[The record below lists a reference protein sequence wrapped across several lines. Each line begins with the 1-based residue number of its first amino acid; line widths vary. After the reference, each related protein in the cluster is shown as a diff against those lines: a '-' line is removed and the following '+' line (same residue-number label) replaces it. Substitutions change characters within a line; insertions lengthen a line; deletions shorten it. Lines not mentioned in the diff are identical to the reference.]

1 MKFKDVIEI
10 LRPINDIMGSLT
22 VIITVLVTRTGI
34 SFERIIINI
43 ILGALTYFF
52 IAGSGMVINDIYD
65 IEIDKINRPERPIP
79 RGAITLQQAKYIF
92 AGVFILGIT
101 ISIIHSLIHSLFF
114 NLLFLNVIIAAFFGF
129 MGWVYAK
136 WGKKSGFLGNIIVSV
151 SFSIGFIYGAI
162 LNSSIIPI
170 YIYLFFLNSIFG
182 LLSREIIKGCE
193 DIEGDKE
200 LGVNTLA
207 IKIGLKRASYISMIC
222 AFLSIIFFILAA
234 FTELINPLAFSIS
247 MIFGIIVVFYAAIL
261 MPKKNLEKKDF
272 SKISLLLKVGMFLGL
287 IAIIFASIEL

>member
-1 MKFKDVIEI
+1 MKFKDAFEI

-22 VIITVLVTRTGI
+22 VIIGILNTRAGI
-34 SFERIIINI
+34 GFEKIIINI

-79 RGAITLQQAKYIF
+79 RGAITLPQAKYLF
-92 AGVFILGIT
+92 AGTLSLGII
-101 ISIIHSLIHSLFF
+101 ISIIHSLIF
-114 NLLFLNVIIAAFFGF
+114 NLVFLNVVIALIFGF
-129 MGWVYAK
+129 MGWIYAK
-136 WGKKSGFLGNIIVSV
+136 WGKKSGFFGNIVVSI

-162 LNSSIIPI
+162 LNSSLIPL
-170 YIYLFFLNSIFG
+170 YIYFFFLNSFFS

-207 IKIGLKRASYISMIC
+207 IKIGLKRTPYISMIC
-222 AFLSIIFFILAA
+222 AFLSILFFILAA
-234 FTELINPLAFSIS
+234 FTELINGLAFSIS
-247 MIFGIIVVFYAAIL
+247 MIFGLLIVFYAAIL
-261 MPKKNLEKKDF
+261 MPKKNLDKKDF
-272 SKISLLLKVGMFLGL
+272 SKISLLLKIGMFLGL
-287 IAIIFASIEL
+287 IALILASIEF

>member
-1 MKFKDVIEI
+1 MKIKDAIGI
-10 LRPINDIMGSLT
+10 LRPVNDIMGSLT
-22 VIITVLVTRTGI
+22 VIIGILVTRQGI
-34 SFERIIINI
+34 GYERIIINI
-43 ILGALTYFF
+43 ILGVLTYFF

-79 RGAITLQQAKYIF
+79 SGAITMLEAKYLF
-92 AGVFILGIT
+92 AGLFILGIL
-101 ISIIHSLIHSLFF
+101 ISIIHSIIF
-114 NLLFLNVIIAAFFGF
+114 NLLYINVFLAIFFGF

-136 WGKKSGFLGNIIVSV
+136 WGKKSGFFGNIIVSI

-162 LNSSIIPI
+162 LNSSTIPI
-170 YIYLFFLNSIFG
+170 YIYFFFLNSIFG

-207 IKIGLKRASYISMIC
+207 IKIGLSKTPYISMIC
-222 AFLSIIFFILAA
+222 AFLSILFFILAA
-234 FTELINPLAFSIS
+234 FTELINRLAFSIS
-247 MIFGIIVVFYAAIL
+247 MIFGIVVILYAALL

-272 SKISLLLKVGMFLGL
+272 SKISLLLKIAMLLGL
-287 IAIIFASIEL
+287 IAILLASINF

>member
-22 VIITVLVTRTGI
+22 VIITILVTRTGV
-34 SFERIIINI
+34 SFEKIIINI

-79 RGAITLQQAKYIF
+79 RGSITLQQAKYIF

-101 ISIIHSLIHSLFF
+101 ISIIHSLIF
-114 NLLFLNVIIAAFFGF
+114 NLLFLNVIIATFFGF

-136 WGKKSGFLGNIIVSV
+136 WGKRSGFLGNIIVSV
-151 SFSIGFIYGAI
+151 SFSMGFIYGAI
-162 LNSSIIPI
+162 LNSSFIPL
-170 YIYLFFLNSIFG
+170 YIYLFFLNSIFS
-182 LLSREIIKGCE
+182 LLSREMIKGCE

-207 IKIGLKRASYISMIC
+207 IKIGVKKTSYISMIC
-222 AFLSIIFFILAA
+222 AFLSILFFILAA

-247 MIFGIIVVFYAAIL
+247 MIFGIAVVFYAAIL

-272 SKISLLLKVGMFLGL
+272 SKISLLLKIGMFLGL
-287 IAIIFASIEL
+287 IAIILASIEF

>member
-1 MKFKDVIEI
+1 VKFKDAIEI

-22 VIITVLVTRTGI
+22 VIVGILVTRNGI
-34 SFERIIINI
+34 SFDRIIINI

-79 RGAITLQQAKYIF
+79 RGAITLQQAKYLF

-101 ISIIHSLIHSLFF
+101 ISIIHSIIF
-114 NLLFLNVIIAAFFGF
+114 NLLFLNVIIGTFFGF

-136 WGKKSGFLGNIIVSV
+136 WGKKSGFFGNIIVSV

-207 IKIGLKRASYISMIC
+207 IKIGLKKTPYIAMVC
-222 AFLSIIFFILAA
+222 AFLSILFFILAA
-234 FTELINPLAFSIS
+234 FTDLINRLAFSIS
-247 MIFGIIVVFYAAIL
+247 MIFGIAVVFYAAIL
-261 MPKKNLEKKDF
+261 MAKKNLDKKDF
-272 SKISLLLKVGMFLGL
+272 SKISLLLKIGMFLGL
-287 IAIIFASIEL
+287 IAVILASIEF

>member
-1 MKFKDVIEI
+1 MKFKDAIEI

-22 VIITVLVTRTGI
+22 VIIGILVTRTGI

-79 RGAITLQQAKYIF
+79 RGAITLPQAKYLF
-92 AGVFILGIT
+92 VGVFLLGIT
-101 ISIIHSLIHSLFF
+101 ISIIHSIVF
-114 NLLFLNVIIAAFFGF
+114 NLLFLNVIIAIFFGF

-136 WGKKSGFLGNIIVSV
+136 WGKRSGFFGNIIVSL
-151 SFSIGFIYGAI
+151 SFSVGFIYGAI

-170 YIYLFFLNSIFG
+170 YIYFFFLNSIFG

-207 IKIGLKRASYISMIC
+207 IKIGLKKTPYIAMIS
-222 AFLSIIFFILAA
+222 AFLSILFFILAA
-234 FTELINPLAFSIS
+234 FTELINRLAFSIS
-247 MIFGIIVVFYAAIL
+247 MIFGILVVFYAAIL

-272 SKISLLLKVGMFLGL
+272 SKISLLLKIGMFLGL
-287 IAIIFASIEL
+287 IAIILASIEF

>member
-1 MKFKDVIEI
+1 MKFKDAIEI
-10 LRPINDIMGSLT
+10 LRPVNDIMGSLT
-22 VIITVLVTRTGI
+22 VIIGILNTRSGI

-43 ILGALTYFF
+43 ILGVLTYFF

-79 RGAITLQQAKYIF
+79 RGAITLTQAKYLF
-92 AGVFILGIT
+92 GGVLALGIT
-101 ISIIHSLIHSLFF
+101 ISVIHSLIFD
-114 NLLFLNVIIAAFFGF
+114 LLLLNVIIAAFFGL

-136 WGKKSGFLGNIIVSV
+136 WGKRSGFFGNIIVSV

-162 LNSSIIPI
+162 LNSSTIPI
-170 YIYLFFLNSIFG
+170 YIYFFFFNSIFS

-193 DIEGDKE
+193 DIDGDKE

-207 IKIGLKRASYISMIC
+207 IKIGVKRTSYISMIC
-222 AFLSIIFFILAA
+222 AFLTILFFILAA
-234 FTELINPLAFSIS
+234 FTELINRLAFSIS
-247 MIFGIIVVFYAAIL
+247 MIFGILITFYAAIL

-272 SKISLLLKVGMFLGL
+272 SKISLLLKIGMFLGL
-287 IAIIFASIEL
+287 IALILASVEF

>member
-1 MKFKDVIEI
+1 MKIKDAIGI

-22 VIITVLVTRTGI
+22 VIIGILVTRQGI
-34 SFERIIINI
+34 GIERIIINI
-43 ILGALTYFF
+43 ILGILTYFF

-65 IEIDKINRPERPIP
+65 VEIDKINRPERPIP
-79 RGAITLQQAKYIF
+79 SGAITLLQAKYLF
-92 AGVFILGIT
+92 VVVFILGIT
-101 ISIIHSLIHSLFF
+101 FSIIHSIIF
-114 NLLFLNVIIAAFFGF
+114 NLQFVNVIVAITFGF

-170 YIYLFFLNSIFG
+170 YIYFFFFNSIFG

-207 IKIGLKRASYISMIC
+207 IKIGLKRTPYISMIC
-222 AFLSIIFFILAA
+222 AFLSILFFILAA
-234 FTELINPLAFSIS
+234 FTELINRLAFSIS
-247 MIFGIIVVFYAAIL
+247 MIFGIVVVLYAALL

-272 SKISLLLKVGMFLGL
+272 SKISLLLKIAMLLGL
-287 IAIIFASIEL
+287 IAILLASISF

>member
-1 MKFKDVIEI
+1 MKFKDAIEI
-10 LRPINDIMGSLT
+10 LRPINDIMGSFS
-22 VIITVLVTRTGI
+22 VIIGILNTRLLGI

-79 RGAITLQQAKYIF
+79 RGAITLQQAKYLF
-92 AGVFILGIT
+92 AGVLGLGI
-101 ISIIHSLIHSLFF
+101 ILSFIHSLIF
-114 NLLFLNVIIAAFFGF
+114 NLGFLNVIIAAFFGF
-129 MGWVYAK
+129 MGWIYAK
-136 WGKKSGFLGNIIVSV
+136 WGKRSGFFGNIIVSI

-162 LNSSIIPI
+162 LNSSIIPV

-200 LGVNTLA
+200 LGINTLA
-207 IKIGLKRASYISMIC
+207 IKIGLKKTPYIAMVC

-234 FTELINPLAFSIS
+234 FTELINPLGFSIS
-247 MIFGIIVVFYAAIL
+247 MIFGIAIVFYAAIL
-261 MPKKNLEKKDF
+261 MLKKNLDKKDF
-272 SKISLLLKVGMFLGL
+272 SKISLFLKIGMFLGL
-287 IAIIFASIEL
+287 ISLILASI

>member
-1 MKFKDVIEI
+1 MKFKDATEI
-10 LRPINDIMGSLT
+10 LRPINDIMGSFT
-22 VIITVLVTRTGI
+22 VIIGILSTRLGI

-79 RGAITLQQAKYIF
+79 RGAITLPQAKYLF
-92 AGVFILGIT
+92 AGVFTLGIT
-101 ISIIHSLIHSLFF
+101 ISIIHSIVF
-114 NLLFLNVIIAAFFGF
+114 NLLFLNVIIATFFGF

-136 WGKKSGFLGNIIVSV
+136 WGKRSGFFGNIIVSI

-170 YIYLFFLNSIFG
+170 YIYFFFLNSIFG

-193 DIEGDKE
+193 DIEGDKK

-207 IKIGLKRASYISMIC
+207 IKIGLKRTPYISMIC
-222 AFLSIIFFILAA
+222 AFLSILFFILAA

-247 MIFGIIVVFYAAIL
+247 MIFGIVIVFYAAIL
-261 MPKKNLEKKDF
+261 MPKKNLDKKDF
-272 SKISLLLKVGMFLGL
+272 SKISLLLKIGMFLGL
-287 IAIIFASIEL
+287 IAIILASIEF

>member
-1 MKFKDVIEI
+1 MKFKDAIVI

-22 VIITVLVTRTGI
+22 VIIGIINTRLGI
-34 SFERIIINI
+34 GFERIIINI
-43 ILGALTYFF
+43 ILGVLTYFF

-65 IEIDKINRPERPIP
+65 VEIDKINRPERPIP
-79 RGAITLQQAKYIF
+79 RGAITLSEAKYLYV
-92 AGVFILGIT
+92 GVFILGLI
-101 ISIIHSLIHSLFF
+101 ISIIHSIIF

-136 WGKKSGFLGNIIVSV
+136 WGKKSGFFGNIIVSI

-162 LNSSIIPI
+162 LNSSTIPI
-170 YIYLFFLNSIFG
+170 YIYFFFLNSIFG

-207 IKIGLKRASYISMIC
+207 IKIGLKKTPYISMTF
-222 AFLSIIFFILAA
+222 AFLSILFFILAA
-234 FTELINPLAFSIS
+234 FTELINQIAFSIS
-247 MIFGIIVVFYAAIL
+247 MIFGIVVVFYAALL
-261 MPKKNLEKKDF
+261 MPKKNLDKKDF

-287 IAIIFASIEL
+287 IAVILASIEF